1 MGFMDFLSGGGSG
14 LISSVIGGSMGLLS
28 NKQMIRA
35 QKEMQQASFEYGEKM
50 AERQNQYEIERM
62 GLQAGMNKDAADYSQ
77 QLAKDMWN
85 YTGYANQVKQMKE
98 ANINPALMYGGGG
111 GGGQSTSGGSQQ
123 GVTAL
128 QPMGLQIALQAKQQA
143 AQTELTLAQANK
155 LKQETIKEASVGM
168 AQGVMDLIT
177 SINNNDKIKADKDK
191 VVKEVEVLGAN
202 MKKIEEDAA
211 LARENKD
218 LAAFQNRVNKI
229 LENSTHWDENG
240 KEWDF
245 KDVVITKMY
254 KQFLNE
260 NLRLDK
266 EEVELL
272 NEKGIAERLANDLD
286 KIVQGKLDELSITHS
301 TLSKLKQEIDRNDW
315 ELKND
320 KALGD
325 VLNEIG
331 ADSKYSKLLL
341 LVINRL
347 LK

>member
-1 MGFMDFLSGGGSG
+1 MAFMDFLSGGGSG
-14 LISSVIGGSMGLLS
+14 LISSIIGGGMGLLS
-28 NKQMIRA
+28 NKQMIQA

-155 LKQETIKEASVGM
+155 LKQDTLKEATVGM

-191 VVKEVEVLGAN
+191 IVKEVEVLGAN

-211 LARENKD
+211 LVKENKE

-229 LENSTHWDENG
+229 LENSTHWENG

-245 KDVVITKMY
+245 SDVIVTKMY

-272 NEKGIAERLANDLD
+272 NEKGIAERLAKDLD
-286 KIVQGKLDELSITHS
+286 KIVQGKLDELSITHK
-301 TLSKLKQEIDRNDW
+301 TLSKLQNEIDRQDW

-325 VLNEIG
+325 VLNDIG
-331 ADSKYSKLLL
+331 ADSKYSKLLM